1 MRIAAESTRWINSRD
16 IVLAKHARHAS
27 ETFGIRSAVDTL
39 ACRSK
44 KSLLSMKNFF
54 RKIFFLK
61 HLITFM
67 GLSRVARQMVHG
79 YQSLWTNA
87 MTTGCFGY
95 IALSGGVN
103 PLVAN

>member
-1 MRIAAESTRWINSRD
+1 VRIAAESTRWINSRD

-67 GLSRVARQMVHG
+67 GLSRVARQIEHA
-79 YQSLWTNA
+79 YRSSRA
-87 MTTGCFGY
+87 MRDDGLFHTLRCAEGLKPVQTD
-95 IALSGGVN
+95 
-103 PLVAN
+103 